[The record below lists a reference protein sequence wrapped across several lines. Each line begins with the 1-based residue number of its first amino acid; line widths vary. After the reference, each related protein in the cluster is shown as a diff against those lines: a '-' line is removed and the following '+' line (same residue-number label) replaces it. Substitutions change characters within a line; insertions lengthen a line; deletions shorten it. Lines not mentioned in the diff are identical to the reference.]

1 MQIYCEI
8 FKDIGE
14 ESRLWQKGE
23 RQLSCALFVAFR
35 GATRSPTL
43 NFGEYSPPLI
53 TTFKR
58 SVFSEGDL
66 GTLCIKASLTYF
78 LFKSQPQ
85 LTNENNLELNKRKS
99 SFISLAPLP
108 STPKP
113 HPLWT
118 SAPSNSVSVSPQSA
132 PKYQWILKEKIPKP
146 TCGDCKRLAEH
157 AWRRLARARSSYT
170 HSERLQHKFLCIP

>member
-1 MQIYCEI
+1 MTEGGETTVLCTICGFQKGNQIYNPMFWRI
-8 FKDIGE
+8 F
-14 ESRLWQKGE
+14 
-23 RQLSCALFVAFR
+23 
-35 GATRSPTL
+35 
-43 NFGEYSPPLI
+43 PPLI

-58 SVFSEGDL
+58 SVFSEGNL

-113 HPLWT
+113 HPL
-118 SAPSNSVSVSPQSA
+118 
-132 PKYQWILKEKIPKP
+132 
-146 TCGDCKRLAEH
+146 
-157 AWRRLARARSSYT
+157 
-170 HSERLQHKFLCIP
+170 